1 MAHSHEKIQ
10 VPVTD
15 LPNPELNP
23 LINPTLGRNLG
34 RWAEVYFTTPPEK
47 REEAVVEL
55 LRELQA
61 ETPSDGREADADPA
75 PPNAFRRFE
84 AAETRLSCAECGGVC
99 APEQRFCGMC
109 GARLQVAAGPGA
121 SERLGVAYERE
132 FSQPSLSG
140 TLSGSELP
148 SLQPATSIYPMDTRS
163 EVSWLREKADD
174 RFSVSRGARRYAPAL
189 VAALAVG
196 ILFYA
201 QFKPR
206 PETPITPKAPAAA
219 NVAPTAPTQA
229 AATQPSTP
237 PAAPVVA
244 NSEKDSLAKQH
255 PSSTPAEKSTPVAN
269 SAAPTA
275 GGSAPA
281 VDTPTATPREALA
294 PDQPDTSSSVGNGSA
309 ELAEAETF
317 LNGKNGAHDSTA
329 AARLLW
335 RAVAKENGTATLLLS
350 DLYLMGDGVPKSCDQ
365 ARLLLTAA
373 ARKHVPQATEKL
385 RNLVRSGCP

>member
-1 MAHSHEKIQ
+1 VAHSQEKIQ

-34 RWAEVYFTTPPEK
+34 RWAEVYFTSPPEK

-61 ETPSDGREADADPA
+61 ETPSDGREADPDPA
-75 PPNAFRRFE
+75 PPNAFRGFE
-84 AAETRLSCAECGGVC
+84 AAETRLSCAECGGIC

-109 GARLQVAAGPGA
+109 GARLQSAAGPGA
-121 SERLGVAYERE
+121 SERLGVGYERE

-140 TLSGSELP
+140 AFSGSELP

-174 RFSVSRGARRYAPAL
+174 RFSASRGARRYAPAL
-189 VAALAVG
+189 VALLAVG

-201 QFKPR
+201 QFKPH
-206 PETPITPKAPAAA
+206 ETPSKQKAPAAA
-219 NVAPTAPTQA
+219 NVSPTAPPQA
-229 AATQPSTP
+229 GATQPSAP
-237 PAAPVVA
+237 PAAPVVT
-244 NSEKDSLAKQH
+244 NSEKESFAKQN
-255 PSSTPAEKSTPVAN
+255 PSSTPAEKSNPVAN
-269 SAAPTA
+269 SATPTTA
-275 GGSAPA
+275 GSAPA
-281 VDTPTATPREALA
+281 VDTPTARPHVSA
-294 PDQPDTSSSVGNGSA
+294 PAQPDTSSSVGNGSS
-309 ELAEAETF
+309 ELAEAESF
-317 LNGKNGAHDSTA
+317 LNGKNGSHDSAA

-335 RAVAKENGTATLLLS
+335 RAVAKENATATLLLS